1 MNLFKSFRVKVTLI
15 LVFSM
20 LLACLA
26 SDLVIYKYALER
38 QFQDLRSRLMTVA
51 QISALMIDGDL
62 LSGINLT
69 KDGVDDPAYKKIA
82 DKLLEIKRT
91 VPSITYIYTLTK
103 SAKPGIFN
111 FIVDPEPKGEDA
123 ENPGAYPGEEYDA
136 ANFPEL
142 SKGWKGPAADKKL
155 GRDEWG
161 VFMSGYAPVR
171 NSLGDTVAILGIDMS
186 AEDVK
191 AMEREVA
198 RRVRGILIFATL
210 FSVLL
215 GAFISSRVAH
225 PISKLVLGTRHI
237 AKGELDY
244 KMPVSGDDEIA
255 ELGRS
260 FNSMARDLKVHIEEL
275 NRTTAEKERLL
286 KELEIAK
293 GIQQS
298 FLPTSAPVMDR
309 IDISAVTTPARVVGG
324 DFYDFIPFGK
334 DRWGLV
340 VADVS
345 GKGMPAALFM
355 ALSRTLVHASAAGV
369 ASPAAAIER
378 ANKLIIED
386 NRANMFVTLFYAIV
400 DSSKMSL
407 DYVNAGHNPPII
419 VGERPGDVVLLKA
432 QGVPLGLSS
441 ELKLEMNTV
450 RIKSGNVVTLYTDG
464 VTEAINDD
472 GDRFETERLAEVVN
486 KNRLSSAGGI
496 IISIQDEIRRFVGKQ
511 PQFDDITLM
520 VLKAL

>member
-1 MNLFKSFRVKVTLI
+1 
-15 LVFSM
+15 
-20 LLACLA
+20 
-26 SDLVIYKYALER
+26 
-38 QFQDLRSRLMTVA
+38 
-51 QISALMIDGDL
+51 
-62 LSGINLT
+62 
-69 KDGVDDPAYKKIA
+69 
-82 DKLLEIKRT
+82 
-91 VPSITYIYTLTK
+91 
-103 SAKPGIFN
+103 
-111 FIVDPEPKGEDA
+111 
-123 ENPGAYPGEEYDA
+123 
-136 ANFPEL
+136 
-142 SKGWKGPAADKKL
+142 
-155 GRDEWG
+155 
-161 VFMSGYAPVR
+161 
-171 NSLGDTVAILGIDMS
+171 
-186 AEDVK
+186 
-191 AMEREVA
+191 
-198 RRVRGILIFATL
+198 
-210 FSVLL
+210 
-215 GAFISSRVAH
+215 
-225 PISKLVLGTRHI
+225 
-237 AKGELDY
+237 
-244 KMPVSGDDEIA
+244 MPVSGDDEIA

-260 FNSMARDLKVHIEEL
+260 FNSMARDLKAHIEEL

-309 IDISAVTTPARVVGG
+309 IDISAVTAPARVVGG

-400 DSSKMSL
+400 DSSKMTL

-450 RIKSGNVVTLYTDG
+450 NIKPGNVVTLYTDG

-472 GDRFETERLAEVVN
+472 GERFETERLAEVVN

-496 IISIQDEIRRFVGKQ
+496 ITSIQDEISRFVGKQ